1 MKIFM
6 LLWMLL
12 WAGMS
17 YAEGAKSPDIQTQD
31 EQAEASQ
38 NAAVEA
44 EEAQPGKKPFPIPDG
59 YNLVNDY
66 HGVLTIAQ
74 VNILSEKL
82 TRLEKK
88 NGTQIVLMIVP
99 TVGDMPINEYADK
112 VMEKW
117 DPGNHG
123 EGNGL
128 LYLISADPPAFWFA
142 TEGGIAGALPDIKLR
157 HIWQDHM
164 DPHFRRQEWFEG
176 INETVDA
183 LIAAAS
189 GEDTAAGN
197 SHPQVIFISRDQ
209 LIAAALAVIGGL
221 YAAFLLFKKYRSK
234 NQGA

>member
-1 MKIFM
+1 MHQAARQK
-6 LLWMLL
+6 
-12 WAGMS
+12 G
-17 YAEGAKSPDIQTQD
+17 KKRQQQD
-31 EQAEASQ
+31 AQAEASQ
-38 NAAVEA
+38 NTAVEA

-66 HGVLTIAQ
+66 HGVLTLAQ

-99 TVGDMPINEYADK
+99 TVGDMPINEYAEK
-112 VMEKW
+112 VIEKW

-164 DPHFRRQEWFEG
+164 DPHFKRQEWFEG

-189 GEDTAAGN
+189 GEETTPGN
-197 SHPQVIFISRDQ
+197 AHPEVIFVSRDQ
-209 LIAAALAVIGGL
+209 LIAAALALIGVL
-221 YAAFLLFKKYRSK
+221 YAAFLIFKKYRSNK
-234 NQGA
+234 

>member
-1 MKIFM
+1 MKTFL

-12 WAGMS
+12 SAGAAH
-17 YAEGAKSPDIQTQD
+17 AEGTQ
-31 EQAEASQ
+31 
-38 NAAVEA
+38 
-44 EEAQPGKKPFPIPDG
+44 AQKAPFPIPDG
-59 YNLVNDY
+59 YKLVNDY
-66 HGVLTIAQ
+66 QGVLTLTQ

-123 EGNGL
+123 DGNGL

-142 TEGGIAGALPDIKLR
+142 TGGGIAGALPDIKLR

-164 DPHFRRQEWFEG
+164 DAHFKRHEWFEG
-176 INETVDA
+176 IDETIDA

-189 GEDTAAGN
+189 GEDTRGGASRATAFF
-197 SHPQVIFISRDQ
+197 VTRDQ
-209 LIAAALAVIGGL
+209 LIAAALAFIGVL
-221 YAAFLLFKKYRSK
+221 YAAFLVFKRYRNKSPK
-234 NQGA
+234 SGA